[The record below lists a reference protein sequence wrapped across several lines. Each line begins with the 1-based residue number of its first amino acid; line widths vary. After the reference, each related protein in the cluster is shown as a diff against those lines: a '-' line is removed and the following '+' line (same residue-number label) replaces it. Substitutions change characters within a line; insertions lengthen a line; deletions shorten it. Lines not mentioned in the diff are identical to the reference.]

1 MTLEERN
8 QVLNSSSFIAKCRIA
23 FCDWIEY
30 WAINGTDSIQD
41 ENLRNQTE
49 GVIRV
54 GLDNLDTCVSKI
66 AVLAISDGSIVNAEE
81 ATDAL
86 VSAAVTNI
94 MSHAIEYLM

>member
-8 QVLNSSSFIAKCRIA
+8 NVLISPSFTAKCRIA

-41 ENLRNQTE
+41 QDLRNKTE
-49 GVIRV
+49 SLIRV
-54 GLDNLDTCVSKI
+54 GLEDLDTCVSKI
-66 AVLAISDGSIVNAEE
+66 AVLAISDTSIVNAEE
-81 ATDAL
+81 VTDAL
-86 VSAAVTNI
+86 VSSAVTNI